1 MKSHPKASEFGIHGA
16 VIAANSYRRYYPE
29 PKVAAT
35 PENNIRKSVFAYA
48 AIGFVAFGTGSSLVV
63 NKEYEGIWPH
73 PIKSRVAFWGDELHI
88 YTTEK
93 NTHQIDLRPI
103 SEHFANI
110 RAELSPSISDLAKAF
125 GVTRQAVYKWI
136 SGSAE
141 PEHNNALKIKRLSE
155 IADMVNSSGVKNK
168 DYLLTIKAFDGMS
181 VLDLLS
187 NNGNVED
194 SQIEALLKEAKIM
207 ENTSSAI
214 SGKGNPTNDWLSSE
228 SIPGSAE

>member
-1 MKSHPKASEFGIHGA
+1 MKSYPKASEYGIHGA
-16 VIAANSYRRYYPE
+16 VIAADSYRRYYPE
-29 PKVAAT
+29 PTAVAS
-35 PENNIRKSVFAYA
+35 PESNIRKSVFSYA
-48 AIGFVAFGTGSSLVV
+48 SIGFVAFGTGSSLVV
-63 NKEYEGIWPH
+63 DKEYEGLWSH
-73 PIKSRVAFWGDELHI
+73 PIKSRVAFWGDGIHI
-88 YTTEK
+88 YTIEE
-93 NTHQIDLRPI
+93 NAHQVDLRPI

-110 RAELSPSISDLAKAF
+110 RAVLSPSVSDLAKVF

-141 PEHNNALKIKRLSE
+141 PEPNNAIKIKRLSE

-187 NNGNVED
+187 NNGSVED